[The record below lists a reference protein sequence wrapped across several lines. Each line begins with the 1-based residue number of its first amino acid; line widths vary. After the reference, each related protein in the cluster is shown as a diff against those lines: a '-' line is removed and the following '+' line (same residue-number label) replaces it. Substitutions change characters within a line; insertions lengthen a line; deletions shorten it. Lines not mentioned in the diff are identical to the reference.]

1 MRIKRYNLCT
11 RVNNYSK
18 NVKKKKER
26 LPLHRDQKKKAR
38 KVEVTKRIWD
48 GKKQE
53 TNGCSDQMTLVFMAK

>member
-1 MRIKRYNLCT
+1 MLK
-11 RVNNYSK
+11 
-18 NVKKKKER
+18 KKKKER